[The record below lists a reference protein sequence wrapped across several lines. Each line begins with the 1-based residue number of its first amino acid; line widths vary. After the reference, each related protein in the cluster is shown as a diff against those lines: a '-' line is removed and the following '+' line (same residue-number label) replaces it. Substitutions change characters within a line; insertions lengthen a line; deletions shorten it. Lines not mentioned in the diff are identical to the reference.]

1 MAKVGE
7 GDPRWIVTAREDG
20 ANVGGWHWSEF
31 DVTDHAV
38 SSLKQCLS
46 NLTLIES
53 ATNGVTSGTV
63 TKASGDATINNRKGK
78 TSFLFD
84 MTVTIP
90 LVINGDLEGSIVLAD
105 LEQDTPLSDMDV
117 RISLSGSTRSEQQ
130 ALKAKL
136 QDEGLAAIH
145 RALNGYIASLKE
157 HALAVNKAKG
167 VAPGGGGG
175 GADSSARTKVS
186 LHGDVGTDSKASKS
200 ESSKP
205 KAAPTSL
212 TLSRR
217 FRCRPDDLYGCF
229 VDMRRA
235 IAWSQTT
242 STRVSPEQGAE
253 FALYDG
259 AITGRN
265 TVCKA
270 PTRLEQEWRLGGWPA
285 GVVSK
290 VVLTFDWDEDASET
304 KLKLS
309 QTNVPS
315 DQVDLT
321 RSGWEQRIFDRIKG
335 VFGF

>member
-7 GDPRWIVTAREDG
+7 GDPRWIVKNRDDG

-31 DVTDHAV
+31 DVTEHAV
-38 SSLKQCLS
+38 SSLKAA
-46 NLTLIES
+46 LTKVPLL
-53 ATNGVTSGTV
+53 AGPPAVRTGKV

-84 MTVTIP
+84 MSVTIP
-90 LVINGDLEGSIVLAD
+90 VVVPDSEVEASIALAD
-105 LEQDTPLSDMDV
+105 LEQDTPLDEMDV
-117 RISLSGSTRSEQQ
+117 RISVSGSTRSEQV
-130 ALKAKL
+130 ALKEKL
-136 QDEGLAAIH
+136 EKEGMQAI
-145 RALNGYIASLKE
+145 RKVLEGYVAQLKE
-157 HALAVNKAKG
+157 HAHAVNKAKG
-167 VAPGGGGG
+167 VTPGTGKDGE
-175 GADSSARTKVS
+175 RTKIS
-186 LHGDVGTDSKASKS
+186 LHEELGSDSKAKKS

-212 TLSRR
+212 TLTRR

-242 STRVSPEQGAE
+242 STRVAPESGAE

-265 TVCKA
+265 LVCQA

-290 VVLTFDWDEDASET
+290 VVLTFEWDGDASET

-309 QTNVPS
+309 QTNVPE
-315 DQVDLT
+315 DQVDVT

>member
-1 MAKVGE
+1 
-7 GDPRWIVTAREDG
+7 
-20 ANVGGWHWSEF
+20 
-31 DVTDHAV
+31 
-38 SSLKQCLS
+38 
-46 NLTLIES
+46 
-53 ATNGVTSGTV
+53 
-63 TKASGDATINNRKGK
+63 
-78 TSFLFD
+78 
-84 MTVTIP
+84 
-90 LVINGDLEGSIVLAD
+90 
-105 LEQDTPLSDMDV
+105 
-117 RISLSGSTRSEQQ
+117 
-130 ALKAKL
+130 
-136 QDEGLAAIH
+136 
-145 RALNGYIASLKE
+145 
-157 HALAVNKAKG
+157 VNKAKG
-167 VAPGGGGG
+167 VTPGTGKDGE
-175 GADSSARTKVS
+175 RTKIS
-186 LHGDVGTDSKASKS
+186 LHEELGSDSKAKKS

-212 TLSRR
+212 TLTRR

-242 STRVSPEQGAE
+242 STRVAPESGAE

-265 TVCKA
+265 LVCQA

-290 VVLTFDWDEDASET
+290 VVLTFEWDGDASET

-309 QTNVPS
+309 QTNVPE
-315 DQVDLT
+315 DQVDVT